1 MIEGRPRESLVL
13 YEAPFEV
20 SFVSDLFS
28 KFKFKAHSDE
38 NLFVFQKVA
47 KGINYDQSNIHGKSF
62 GSKFTLVNNARIPTA
77 CSLLLRYEKGNAC
90 PS

>member
-38 NLFVFQKVA
+38 NLFVFKRSQRASIMTSQIFMESLSEV
-47 KGINYDQSNIHGKSF
+47 
-62 GSKFTLVNNARIPTA
+62 
-77 CSLLLRYEKGNAC
+77 SLLLLITLVFQPHVLC
-90 PS
+90 C